1 MSSTPLG
8 QVAEV
13 ELIPDFPVL
22 LRQHQRMVFSIA
34 LHIVRDRMA
43 AEEIAQDVFLKLH
56 QNFVTMKS
64 AAHIEFWLRKVTVHR
79 AIDYGRKH
87 RSDPDVALDEIPTPV
102 TVDPRS
108 DPFLARRLQTL
119 VASLPEK
126 ARAVVVLRYQED
138 LMPEEI
144 AKLLGMPIGTVKSH
158 LQRSLAMLR
167 EKLGRTLG
175 EIVL

>member
-1 MSSTPLG
+1 MSSTSLG

-13 ELIPDFPVL
+13 ELIPDFPTL

-34 LHIVRDRMA
+34 LHLVHDRMA

-56 QNFVTMKS
+56 QSLSTMKS
-64 AAHIEFWLRKVTVHR
+64 AAHIEFWLRRVTVHR

-87 RSDPDVALDEIPTPV
+87 RSDPDVN
-102 TVDPRS
+102 VDDLQLQAADVS
-108 DPFLARRLQTL
+108 SGDPFLARRLRSL
-119 VASLPEK
+119 VTSLPEK

-138 LMPEEI
+138 LTPDEI
-144 AKLLGMPIGTVKSH
+144 SKLLDMPVGTVKSH

-175 EIVL
+175 EAAL

>member
-1 MSSTPLG
+1 MSSTSLG
-8 QVAEV
+8 QVAEI
-13 ELIPDFPVL
+13 ELIPDFPTL
-22 LRQHQRMVFSIA
+22 LRRHQRMVFSIA

-56 QNFVTMKS
+56 QCFLSMKS
-64 AAHIEFWLRKVTVHR
+64 AAHIEFWLRRVTVHR
-79 AIDYGRKH
+79 AIDYARKH
-87 RSDPDVALDEIPTPV
+87 RSDPNVTLDELQLSATETPE
-102 TVDPRS
+102 TDPL
-108 DPFLARRLQTL
+108 LARRLQTL

-175 EIVL
+175 EAAL

>member
-1 MSSTPLG
+1 MSSSPAG

-13 ELIPDFPVL
+13 ELIPDFASL
-22 LRQHQRMVFSIA
+22 LRQHQRMVFTIA
-34 LHIVRDRMA
+34 LHMVRDPMA

-56 QNFVTMKS
+56 QELRSMKS
-64 AAHIEFWLRKVTVHR
+64 SAHIEFWLRRVAVHR
-79 AIDYGRKH
+79 AIDYERKH
-87 RSDPDVALDEIPTPV
+87 RHDPNVALEELQMPAKEEPGT
-102 TVDPRS
+102 
-108 DPFLARRLQTL
+108 DPFLARRLQAL

-126 ARAVVVLRYQED
+126 ARAVVVLRYQEE

-144 AKLLGMPIGTVKSH
+144 AALLRIPVGTVKSH

-175 EIVL
+175 EVSL

>member
-1 MSSTPLG
+1 MSSTSLG

-13 ELIPDFPVL
+13 ELIPDFPTL
-22 LRQHQRMVFSIA
+22 LHQHQRMVFSIA
-34 LHIVRDRMA
+34 LHVVRDRMA

-56 QNFVTMKS
+56 QNLLTMKS
-64 AAHIEFWLRKVTVHR
+64 AAHIEFWLRRVTVHR

-87 RSDPDVALDEIPTPV
+87 RSDPDVALDELQLPATEGPG
-102 TVDPRS
+102 S
-108 DPFLARRLQTL
+108 DPFLAKRLQAL

-144 AKLLGMPIGTVKSH
+144 AKLLEMPVGTVKSH

-167 EKLGRTLG
+167 DKLGRTLG
-175 EIVL
+175 EAAL

>member
-1 MSSTPLG
+1 MSSTSLG

-13 ELIPDFPVL
+13 ELIPDFPTL

-34 LHIVRDRMA
+34 LHLVRDRMA

-56 QNFVTMKS
+56 QNLFSMKS
-64 AAHIEFWLRKVTVHR
+64 AAHIEFWLRRVAVHR
-79 AIDYGRKH
+79 AIDYSRKH
-87 RSDPDVALDEIPTPV
+87 RSDPDIALDDLQIPVAEAPG
-102 TVDPRS
+102 S
-108 DPFLARRLQTL
+108 DPFLSRRLQTL
-119 VASLPEK
+119 ISSLPAK

-144 AKLLGMPIGTVKSH
+144 AKLLEMPVGTVKSH

-167 EKLGRTLG
+167 EKLGRSLG
-175 EIVL
+175 EAAL

>member
-1 MSSTPLG
+1 MSSTSLG
-8 QVAEV
+8 QVAEI
-13 ELIPDFPVL
+13 ELIPDFPTL

-43 AEEIAQDVFLKLH
+43 AEEISQDVFLKLH
-56 QNFVTMKS
+56 QCFLSMKS
-64 AAHIEFWLRKVTVHR
+64 AAHIEFWLRRVTVHR
-79 AIDYGRKH
+79 AIDYARKH
-87 RSDPDVALDEIPTPV
+87 RSDPDVALDELQIPAIDTPGG
-102 TVDPRS
+102 
-108 DPFLARRLQTL
+108 DPFLTRRLQTL

-144 AKLLGMPIGTVKSH
+144 AKLLEMPVGTVKSH

-175 EIVL
+175 EAAL

>member
-1 MSSTPLG
+1 MSSTSLG

-13 ELIPDFPVL
+13 ELIPDFPTL

-34 LHIVRDRMA
+34 LHLVRDRMA

-56 QNFVTMKS
+56 QNLCSMKS
-64 AAHIEFWLRKVTVHR
+64 AAHIEFWLRRVTVHR

-87 RSDPDVALDEIPTPV
+87 RNDPDVALDELQMPAMEV
-102 TVDPRS
+102 QNS
-108 DPFLARRLQTL
+108 DPFIARRLQAL
-119 VASLPEK
+119 VASLPDK

-144 AKLLGMPIGTVKSH
+144 AKLLEMPVGTVKSH

-175 EIVL
+175 EAAL

>member
-1 MSSTPLG
+1 MSSTSLG

-13 ELIPDFPVL
+13 ELIPDFPTL

-34 LHIVRDRMA
+34 LHLVRDRMA

-56 QNFVTMKS
+56 QNLFSMKS
-64 AAHIEFWLRKVTVHR
+64 AAHIEFWLRRVAVHR
-79 AIDYGRKH
+79 AIDYSRKH
-87 RSDPDVALDEIPTPV
+87 RSDPDIALDDLQIPVAEAPG
-102 TVDPRS
+102 S
-108 DPFLARRLQTL
+108 DPFLSRRLQTL
-119 VASLPEK
+119 ISSLPGK

-144 AKLLGMPIGTVKSH
+144 AKLLEMPVGTVKSH

-167 EKLGRTLG
+167 EKLGRSLG
-175 EIVL
+175 EAAL

>member
-1 MSSTPLG
+1 MSSTSLG
-8 QVAEV
+8 QVVEV
-13 ELIPDFPVL
+13 ELIPDFPTL

-43 AEEIAQDVFLKLH
+43 AEEVAQDVFLKLH
-56 QNFVTMKS
+56 QCLFSMKS
-64 AAHIEFWLRKVTVHR
+64 AAHIEFWLRRVTVHR

-87 RSDPDVALDEIPTPV
+87 RSDPDVALDELQMPAAENAV
-102 TVDPRS
+102 S
-108 DPFLARRLQTL
+108 DPFLAKRLQAL

-144 AKLLGMPIGTVKSH
+144 AKLLEMPVGTVKSH

-175 EIVL
+175 EAAV